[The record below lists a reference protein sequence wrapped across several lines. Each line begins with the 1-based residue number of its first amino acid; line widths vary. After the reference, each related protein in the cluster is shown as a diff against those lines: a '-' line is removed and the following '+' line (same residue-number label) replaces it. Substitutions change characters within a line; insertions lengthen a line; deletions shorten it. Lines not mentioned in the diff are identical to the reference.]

1 MRVRASK
8 AGEVKVV
15 TKDSEEEDMS
25 MSSTMKA

>member
-8 AGEVKVV
+8 AGEVKVA

-25 MSSTMKA
+25 STMRA